1 MRYYTNNYYQFS
13 SAEYRTVW
21 TALYVYQFILNSLY
35 IPILQVLYSVHCT
48 VKEQAFLFF
57 SFSDRFF
64 LNFIPVSTLLLF
76 IYSPKNYYFNYLT
89 SLTFDHFLR
98 QRKQRQPTSSESVQC
113 QTEERRRG
121 EGGAARDTPGY
132 IGGYTCNGGH
142 APEDNSAL
150 YPDFARSL
158 LSLSSLKKL
167 PCLYCKKWIVVSVLL
182 CMNTVHGVHGVSWFW
197 QFPRF

>member
-1 MRYYTNNYYQFS
+1 MQQFVLSLVKYSPFERFCNGQQCIYRLS
-13 SAEYRTVW
+13 SAFHVECLIFYH
-21 TALYVYQFILNSLY
+21 QI
-35 IPILQVLYSVHCT
+35 IQ
-48 VKEQAFLFF
+48 
-57 SFSDRFF
+57 
-64 LNFIPVSTLLLF
+64 LNFWLF
-76 IYSPKNYYFNYLT
+76 W
-89 SLTFDHFLR
+89 
-98 QRKQRQPTSSESVQC
+98 QGKQRQPTGSESVQC

-121 EGGAARDTPGY
+121 EAGAARDTPGY